1 MSWEY
6 LLLFVALPIV
16 IVAVIVATLASRRRA
31 PAGRLTR
38 FESFATSLVGA
49 GAMLAALLS
58 AVSLVSNAV
67 VTFTYDPSIVTD
79 MPYTSGELAPP
90 VLDGSDVVIASG
102 FSSAWIEVAGLPMSS
117 RWLFYIELALP
128 SLATFAISA
137 AVWWLALALLRERPF
152 TRALP
157 NLLGIAAISIMVGGM
172 GSQLAG
178 AFARTS
184 VVEYLGVQQLTGHD
198 GVNPPGGFA
207 YLALN
212 LDASP
217 IGWALSLALVAAA
230 FQIGVRLQRETD
242 LLV

>member
-1 MSWEY
+1 VSWEY

-16 IVAVIVATLASRRRA
+16 IVAVIVATLASRRRG

-38 FESFATSLVGA
+38 FESYATSFVGA
-49 GAMLAALLS
+49 GAMIAALLS
-58 AVSLVSNAV
+58 ALSLVSNAV

-79 MPYTSGELAPP
+79 MPYDSGELSPP
-90 VLDGSDVVIASG
+90 VLDGSDTVTASG
-102 FSSAWIEVAGLPMSS
+102 FSSAWIEVAGLPVAS

-128 SLATFAISA
+128 ALATFAICA

-157 NLLGIAAISIMVGGM
+157 NLLGLAAISIMVGGM

-184 VVEYLGVQQLTGHD
+184 VVEYLGAEQLTGHD
-198 GVNPPGGFA
+198 GGAAPGGFS
-207 YLALN
+207 YLSLN

-230 FQIGVRLQRETD
+230 FQIGARLQRETD